1 MSQSYTP
8 PSTIAGISRLAKA
21 IRRERGIKHMLALE
35 AAAKI
40 AGFENFK
47 HAKRQLSFPGASST
61 LQSLYLTV
69 YWDDRDSTKHSS
81 GRCTAEIRLP
91 QETVNALE
99 SLKTRGYWML
109 GGFQLESAD
118 HLQARLDASSQD
130 RAKKR
135 ITDAIRELQFTVAT
149 GFRRMRKMK
158 DIRRINFLQDLPG
171 RDHMSLWVDGMSG
184 SWLALDEPYG
194 SRYSSKESERGQW
207 LAEHGLVT
215 TGPAWEGLYLPGSS
229 IPYFVSNDLD
239 LLQRTS
245 QVVECL
251 GPVPTIDW
259 DTHSGAYESYF
270 HSPQR
275 ISSGKPYR
283 PRPQPS
289 YGKRAGAL
297 PYGGRPGEASE
308 WRPAEPMSLKQHH
321 ALGIILRGLAWSDLS
336 GHSHNR
342 LSTILSTLD
351 DWATYEHV
359 CESSTMLNDL
369 YYGDERANYL
379 TLEEQSQGL
388 GAARSLILSGYN
400 ECRPRRDIMKVLDA
414 VERDAIRRAEKRLAK
429 A

>member
-1 MSQSYTP
+1 MSQPYTP

-21 IRRERGIKHMLALE
+21 IRRERGIKHTLALE

-47 HAKRQLSFPGASST
+47 HAKRQLSFPGAPST

-69 YWDDRDSTKHSS
+69 YWDDRDSTKHAS

-91 QETVNALE
+91 QETLNALE
-99 SLKTRGYWML
+99 SLKARGYWML

-135 ITDAIRELQFTVAT
+135 ITDAIREFHFTVAT
-149 GFRRMRKMK
+149 GLRRMRKMK
-158 DIRRINFLQDLPG
+158 DIRRINFLRDLPG

-239 LLQRTS
+239 LLQRTNE
-245 QVVECL
+245 VVA
-251 GPVPTIDW
+251 DF
-259 DTHSGAYESYF
+259 GAS
-270 HSPQR
+270 
-275 ISSGKPYR
+275 
-283 PRPQPS
+283 
-289 YGKRAGAL
+289 
-297 PYGGRPGEASE
+297 
-308 WRPAEPMSLKQHH
+308 
-321 ALGIILRGLAWSDLS
+321 
-336 GHSHNR
+336 
-342 LSTILSTLD
+342 
-351 DWATYEHV
+351 
-359 CESSTMLNDL
+359 
-369 YYGDERANYL
+369 
-379 TLEEQSQGL
+379 
-388 GAARSLILSGYN
+388 
-400 ECRPRRDIMKVLDA
+400 
-414 VERDAIRRAEKRLAK
+414 
-429 A
+429 